1 MDINKSNF
9 KWLLWGI
16 MTLSPILIAF
26 ILIWLNCNLMPSE
39 SLTPWLVLVQ
49 SFGSLLLIILIVGLT
64 YHFYIKMVE
73 ALNRQQL
80 DLEKLRQEMKLAETH
95 NQFRYQKEK
104 GELILRLIEK
114 FSIKIESA
122 EKVEKKETKTITLI
136 FKKELLDDIEYIKTK
151 WDEITG

>member
-1 MDINKSNF
+1 MDTNKSNF
-9 KWLLWGI
+9 KWFLWGI

-26 ILIWLNCNLMPSE
+26 ILIWLNYSLTPSE
-39 SLTPWLVLVQ
+39 SLTPWLVLIQ

-80 DLEKLRQEMKLAETH
+80 DIEKLRQEKKLVETH
-95 NQFRYQKEK
+95 NQYRYEKEK
-104 GELILRLIEK
+104 GELILRLVEK
-114 FSIKIESA
+114 FSIKVEST
-122 EKVEKKETKTITLI
+122 EKEEKMETKTVTLT
-136 FKKELLDDIEYIKTK
+136 FKKELLDDIKDIKTK